1 MKFKQF
7 LAVLAATVLFAVT
20 GYLGVQSAS
29 SLNAAAMN
37 SMEGVSGLA
46 DFFSNE
52 VSFEFPSEPFL
63 AELDIVGDI
72 APSGSAVSPYAAVP
86 ANAYDHTLYMNL
98 VDALIDDPDNRGI
111 LLYVNSPGGTVYES
125 DELYLKLMEYRDAT
139 QRPIYAYFT
148 SEACSGGY
156 YISMAANEI
165 YANRNAW
172 TGSIGVIM
180 SLLNYQGLSEKIG
193 VTSVDITAG
202 RNKAMGSAWE
212 TLTDEQ
218 RDILQSLVDESYE
231 QFVGIVAAGRN
242 LDPGR
247 VRDLAD
253 GRIYSAQQAL
263 ERGLIDYIAGEEE
276 AFDAILEKCGLASDA
291 EIYVPDRAGVF
302 SVMDFLWS
310 RANLARPKSELELFR
325 DMVSDY
331 RNGAILYHA

>member
-7 LAVLAATVLFAVT
+7 LAVAAATVLFAVT

-29 SLNAAAMN
+29 SLSAAAMN
-37 SMEGVSGLA
+37 VESVGGLSNL
-46 DFFSNE
+46 FSTDT
-52 VSFEFPSEPFL
+52 SFTFPSEPFL
-63 AELDIVGDI
+63 AEIDVVGEI
-72 APSGSAVSPYAAVP
+72 APSGSSSPYSVSDSGG
-86 ANAYDHTLYMNL
+86 YDHTLYMNL
-98 VDALIDDPDNRGI
+98 IDALMDDPDNRGI

-125 DELYLKLMEYRDAT
+125 DELYLKLMEYRAAT
-139 QRPIYAYFT
+139 ERPVYAYFT
-148 SEACSGGY
+148 AEACSGGY

-193 VTSVDITAG
+193 VTAVDITAG
-202 RNKAMGSAWE
+202 RNKAMGSGWE

-231 QFVGIVAAGRN
+231 QFIGIVAAGRN
-242 LDPGR
+242 LDLSR
-247 VRDLAD
+247 VRELAD

-263 ERGLIDYIAGEEE
+263 DRGLIDHIAGEEE
-276 AFDAILEKCGLASDA
+276 AISAILEKCGLDDDS
-291 EIYVPDRAGVF
+291 EIYVPERFDAF
-302 SVMDFLWS
+302 SVMDFLMS
-310 RANLARPKSELELFR
+310 RASAVKPKSELELFR
-325 DMVSDY
+325 EMLSDY